1 MLTSGHVADSARSL
15 AVGEASAGLQQW
27 LNGFGTARIQ
37 LNMDR
42 HGSWSRSSGDLLVP
56 LYDNDQSLL
65 FLQSGVRNPSDRL
78 ITNLG
83 YGIRTFWQSGWMFG
97 GNVFFDN
104 DFTGHNRRVGIGGEA
119 WRDYL
124 RLSANT
130 YLGFTN
136 WHTSRDFDDTWQEK
150 PADGYDFR
158 AEGWLPSYPLLG
170 GKLEWEQYYGSQV
183 AIFDKSHL
191 QRNPHAISAGIE
203 YTPFPLITL
212 SAGQRQGRGMHDTQV
227 ALDVS
232 WGFGHDWRWQL
243 EPANVQTIRTL
254 SGSRYDLV
262 NRNNEIV
269 IQYRKNPELNVAHLR
284 LSRITDNSPADGIT
298 RNVLQVLATNRTGQP
313 VRKASVNWLTPVT
326 DGSVSL
332 TAAPETDDNGLA
344 TMTMVSTKVQTVLL
358 TAQSGTASVT
368 GNSHFTT
375 VAVSKIKLVVTQDN
389 APADGNSTDTVVA
402 KLTDSNGSPVTGQTI
417 NWVVPDCISMKETI
431 STSDSNGE
439 ATIHLMSTKAG
450 SASISAKT
458 GNQTDDSK
466 VHFNGNSATA
476 RIRTLLVTTDGSPA
490 DGKTEN
496 VAQVTVTDANGN
508 PLSGQTITWKA
519 DKSTVT
525 FGQSAATDQRGMT
538 TVAYIDT
545 MAESLT
551 LTASLANGSSATASS
566 QFVSDSK
573 SASLKDLLVTTDGS
587 PADGKT
593 ENVAQVTVTDAN
605 GNPLSGQTITWKA
618 DKSTVTFGQSAA
630 TDQRGMTTVAYI
642 DTMAESLTLTA
653 SLANGSSA
661 TASSQFVSDS
671 KSASLKDLLVTTDGS
686 PADGKTENVAQ
697 VTVTDANGNPLSGQ
711 TITWKADK
719 STVTFGQSAATDQRG
734 MTTVAYIDTMAESLT
749 LTASLANGSS
759 ATASSQF
766 VSDSKSASLKD
777 LLVTTDGSPAD
788 GKTENVAQVT
798 VTDANG
804 NPLSGQTITWK
815 ADKSTVTFGQSAAT
829 DQRGMTTV
837 AYIDTMAESL
847 TLTASLANGSSATA
861 SSQFVSDSKSA
872 SLKDLLV
879 TTDGSPADGK
889 TENVAQVTVTDANGN
904 PLSGQT
910 ITWKADKS
918 TVTFGQS
925 AATDQ
930 RGMTTVAYIDT
941 MAESL
946 TLTASL
952 ANGSSATASSQ
963 FVSDSKSASLKDLL
977 VTTDGSPADGKTENV
992 AQVTVTDA
1000 NGNPLSGQTITWK
1013 ADKSTVTFGQSAATD
1028 QRGMTTVA
1036 YIDTMAESL
1045 TLTASLANGSS
1056 ATASSQF
1063 ATDLDSA
1070 VMTVTSTTDALADG
1084 SATDTATVT
1093 LKDNRGNALPGQAV
1107 ILSVS
1112 GSAKLSATSGITD
1125 NSGQIQVTLTDT
1137 TAETVTI
1144 TAALSNGKTATA
1156 QGAFIIYTVTS
1167 LTTSSAS
1174 AKANGSADV
1183 TLTAMVSDNNGKF
1196 VSNVPVVFSVTGSAI
1211 LSATTA
1217 NTNANGQVQVTL
1229 TDTTGETVKV
1239 TASAKDNANDA
1250 GQTRD
1255 VTFVAPSITGVSA
1268 KGTTH
1273 VFSAD
1278 SGFPETGFAGA
1289 EFYMLIDDSTDASTD
1304 YTWSSNRPWLTMEN
1318 NGIAVMSSGNNGSPP
1333 ASSEREVTITAT
1345 PKKGGTVLTY
1355 TFTLRKWYKISTSV
1369 AVHTGG
1375 ENQVSSAC
1383 NSYNGTIESAAE
1395 LTSGA
1400 VSVVGK
1406 LFGEWRDSASLKSY
1420 FYWDAETTT
1429 TWRAKEDIAF
1439 IYRTGIASSSSS
1451 PGSSYVMCLIP

>member
-1 MLTSGHVADSARSL
+1 VAEPGSSFTVDHSVSEPPPDQNDALLYSDVLSQSVRMLTSGHVADSARSL

-661 TASSQFVSDS
+661 TASSQF
-671 KSASLKDLLVTTDGS
+671 
-686 PADGKTENVAQ
+686 
-697 VTVTDANGNPLSGQ
+697 
-711 TITWKADK
+711 
-719 STVTFGQSAATDQRG
+719 
-734 MTTVAYIDTMAESLT
+734 
-749 LTASLANGSS
+749 
-759 ATASSQF
+759 
-766 VSDSKSASLKD
+766 
-777 LLVTTDGSPAD
+777 
-788 GKTENVAQVT
+788 
-798 VTDANG
+798 
-804 NPLSGQTITWK
+804 
-815 ADKSTVTFGQSAAT
+815 
-829 DQRGMTTV
+829 
-837 AYIDTMAESL
+837 
-847 TLTASLANGSSATA
+847 
-861 SSQFVSDSKSA
+861 
-872 SLKDLLV
+872 
-879 TTDGSPADGK
+879 
-889 TENVAQVTVTDANGN
+889 
-904 PLSGQT
+904 
-910 ITWKADKS
+910 
-918 TVTFGQS
+918 
-925 AATDQ
+925 
-930 RGMTTVAYIDT
+930 
-941 MAESL
+941 
-946 TLTASL
+946 
-952 ANGSSATASSQ
+952 
-963 FVSDSKSASLKDLL
+963 
-977 VTTDGSPADGKTENV
+977 
-992 AQVTVTDA
+992 
-1000 NGNPLSGQTITWK
+1000 
-1013 ADKSTVTFGQSAATD
+1013 
-1028 QRGMTTVA
+1028 
-1036 YIDTMAESL
+1036 
-1045 TLTASLANGSS
+1045 
-1056 ATASSQF
+1056 